1 MAAAAIRT
9 LQGASDVNQ
18 QLQVTTFSAPV
29 YDWREL
35 NRWHADV
42 AQLPPGSTVRYKPPS
57 LLDEHL
63 TAIIVVGT
71 ALLVQAMLIAALLW
85 QRTGRRRAEREAQSL
100 GGRLITAHEDERRRL
115 ARDLHDD
122 VTQRLAGLAID
133 AAMISGS
140 EPGVSRQ
147 AALQIRDSLV
157 DLSEDIHALSHQL
170 HPSIIEDLGLVE
182 ALRAECDRVSR
193 QETIRVD
200 LDADPIPAKLPA
212 DKAICLFR
220 VAQEALR
227 NVVRHAGAS
236 TIDVSLQRK
245 DGGIALGV
253 LDNGNGFDDS
263 HKHARASLGL
273 ASMRERVRLQ
283 AGRID
288 IKSSVGRGTAVLA
301 WIPLQ
306 EQS

>member
-1 MAAAAIRT
+1 V
-9 LQGASDVNQ
+9 L
-18 QLQVTTFSAPV
+18 
-29 YDWREL
+29 
-35 NRWHADV
+35 
-42 AQLPPGSTVRYKPPS
+42 
-57 LLDEHL
+57 
-63 TAIIVVGT
+63 VVT
-71 ALLVQAMLIAALLW
+71 ALLIQSVLIAALLW
-85 QRTGRRRAEREAQSL
+85 QRLGRRRAEREAQSL

-115 ARDLHDD
+115 ARELHDD

-133 AAMISGS
+133 AAKINGAESAAN
-140 EPGVSRQ
+140 RQ
-147 AALQIRDSLV
+147 VALDIRDGLV

-200 LDADPIPAKLPA
+200 LDAGEIPKKLPP
-212 DKAICLFR
+212 DQAICLFR

-227 NVVRHAGAS
+227 NVIRHAGAS
-236 TIDVSLQRK
+236 QVDVTLQRK
-245 DGGIALGV
+245 DGGITLGV
-253 LDNGNGFDDS
+253 LDNGSGFDDS
-263 HKHARASLGL
+263 RKRTRASLGL

-288 IKSSVGRGTAVLA
+288 IESSQGRGTAVFA

-306 EQS
+306 ETS